1 MNNNIKI
8 EKNTSMKNVKTIER
22 ILVHAILIIG
32 SIIFM
37 FPFLWMVSTSLK
49 TDAQIMDISTL
60 KKILIPDPIAWENY
74 PKTLSYINFG
84 RYFMNSGIVTLLSII
99 GSVLSCSIV
108 AYSFA
113 RLRWPGRNIL
123 FLVLLS
129 TMMLPPQVT
138 MIPVFLIYTK
148 LGLVNTLVPLWLGS
162 FFGSAFFIFMLR
174 QFFLTIPKDLEEAAK
189 IDGCG
194 YFGIFIRIMLPLIK
208 PALLAVI
215 VFQFMWAWN
224 DFLGP
229 LIYIHDLEKMTLPL
243 GLQAF
248 NLLHGAEWSLL
259 MAASVMMTVPIIIVF
274 FIAQR
279 YFIEGITLTG
289 IKG

>member
-1 MNNNIKI
+1 M
-8 EKNTSMKNVKTIER
+8 KTIKMEKLIIHI
-22 ILVHAILIIG
+22 ILVIG
-32 SIIFM
+32 SIVFM
-37 FPFLWMVSTSLK
+37 FPFFWMVSTSLK
-49 TDAQIMDISTL
+49 TDAQIMDISTI
-60 KKILIPDPIAWENY
+60 KKILFPYPIAWENY
-74 PKTLSYINFG
+74 QKTLTYVNFG
-84 RYFMNSGIVTLLSII
+84 RYFLNSVIVSVLSIL

-123 FLVLLS
+123 FIILLS
-129 TMMLPPQVT
+129 TMMLPAQVT
-138 MIPVFLIYTK
+138 MVPVFLIYTK

-162 FFGSAFFIFMLR
+162 FFGVAFFIFMLR

-194 YFGIFIRIMLPLIK
+194 YFGIFGKIMLPLIK
-208 PALLAVI
+208 PAILAVI
-215 VFQFMWAWN
+215 VFQFLWAWN
-224 DFLGP
+224 DFIGP
-229 LIYIHDLEKMTLPL
+229 LVYIHDLSKMTLPL

-248 NLLHGAEWSLL
+248 NLAHGAEWSLL
-259 MAASVMMTVPIIIVF
+259 MAASVMMTVPVIIIF